1 MSRKTGEVVI
11 PGGRQLS
18 FPYKKAEDCI
28 LNKFADDIK
37 LEGVADNTRW
47 LCHFSEVLPQQ
58 KWAEECPEVQKGKY
72 KVTKNSPGH
81 QPILGIYQLESSFSK
96 NDLGILV
103 NKKVTTSQQCTLV
116 AKKATRRKRVA
127 SRSREVILHLYS
139 LLVRLLLECCISFR
153 APWHNKDLDVL
164 QQVQYMATKMIK
176 GLEHLLYEERLK
188 T

>member
-127 SRSREVILHLYS
+127 SRSREVILCLWCWWGCFWNAASPSGLPGTTKIWMYCSKSSTWPQRWLRDWSTYS
-139 LLVRLLLECCISFR
+139 MRR
-153 APWHNKDLDVL
+153 
-164 QQVQYMATKMIK
+164 
-176 GLEHLLYEERLK
+176 G
-188 T
+188 